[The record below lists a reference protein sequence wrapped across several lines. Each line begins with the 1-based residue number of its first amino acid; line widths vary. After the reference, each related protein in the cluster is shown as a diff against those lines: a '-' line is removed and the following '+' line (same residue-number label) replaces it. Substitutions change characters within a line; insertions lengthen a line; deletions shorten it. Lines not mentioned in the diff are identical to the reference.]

1 MKKTALIKTSLREIR
16 QSTTRFLSIMGI
28 IFLGVMVF
36 VGLKATGPDMIKT
49 ANNYYQKE
57 QLPDARI
64 ISTMGLEKK
73 DLTTL
78 QSLKDVE
85 TVVPR
90 YTIDATIG
98 PQNNAVKLFGYRK
111 NQAGSV
117 NYQVVDGRLPK
128 QTNEIALDTL
138 AKTRYD
144 YKMGDKITLNDA
156 AIKEKGLT
164 QTHFT
169 VVGFINSPE
178 YIDNTSRGTTT
189 VGSGTLNFFGV
200 VSEKAFDS
208 QRYPELLIS
217 FRSLKHQNTYS
228 PDYEK
233 KREQALNQ
241 VKEALKNRPEEQVAA
256 LRDSAQPDINQG
268 RQALETGKQAL
279 AQLEQQPGIP
289 AEMLEKQKDEL
300 AKQEQL
306 LAEKETELA
315 NLKAPTYYYFT
326 REDNPGFSEYQDNA
340 DRISSLATLFPLFFF
355 LIAALV
361 SLTTMTRMVEE
372 KRMEIGSLKALG
384 YRNREIASIFITY
397 ATVASLTGALLG
409 LAVGYYLFPKIIF
422 DAYGQMYNIPDL
434 VTPWYLNYSL
444 WGIIV
449 ALACTVG
456 AALVTLRIDL
466 LSTPATLLR
475 PKAPKAGQRILLER
489 IRPLWQRMSFIQ
501 KVTARNLFRYKRRML
516 MTVIGIAGCMGLLI
530 VGFGLRDSIV
540 DVATIQFNKI
550 WHYQAVVTFKE
561 QTTAE
566 ETKEYQETL
575 RKLDGLN
582 KTIPLYSEIFKTKGK
597 GAPTQNITLYVPQ
610 DPSKMAEFQLFN
622 DRVTGEKYSLNDD
635 GVIINEKLAKLF
647 GYKVGDQLN
656 LENSDNQTYHVKI
669 AAIAENYTGHFVYM
683 TPKLYQT
690 MTKQKPEYN
699 TEFLLFDKKLS
710 SKQETSIGEVL
721 TKQPKVLNIT
731 FLTAMKGSFDDM
743 LKSLDIVIWV
753 LIAVSGSLALIVLY
767 NLTNINVSEGIREL
781 STIKVLGFYDREVTT
796 YVYRENIILTFIGI
810 IVGCFFGKIL
820 HQYILATV
828 EVDLIMFSP
837 IIHWPSYLYSAVITM
852 CFTLFVM
859 VIMHR
864 KLKKINMIEALKSN
878 E

>member
-1 MKKTALIKTSLREIR
+1 M
-16 QSTTRFLSIMGI
+16 
-28 IFLGVMVF
+28 
-36 VGLKATGPDMIKT
+36 AT
-49 ANNYYQKE
+49 
-57 QLPDARI
+57 
-64 ISTMGLEKK
+64 
-73 DLTTL
+73 
-78 QSLKDVE
+78 
-85 TVVPR
+85 
-90 YTIDATIG
+90 
-98 PQNNAVKLFGYRK
+98 
-111 NQAGSV
+111 
-117 NYQVVDGRLPK
+117 
-128 QTNEIALDTL
+128 
-138 AKTRYD
+138 
-144 YKMGDKITLNDA
+144 
-156 AIKEKGLT
+156 
-164 QTHFT
+164 H
-169 VVGFINSPE
+169 
-178 YIDNTSRGTTT
+178 
-189 VGSGTLNFFGV
+189 
-200 VSEKAFDS
+200 
-208 QRYPELLIS
+208 EL
-217 FRSLKHQNTYS
+217 YS
-228 PDYEK
+228 
-233 KREQALNQ
+233 
-241 VKEALKNRPEEQVAA
+241 
-256 LRDSAQPDINQG
+256 
-268 RQALETGKQAL
+268 
-279 AQLEQQPGIP
+279 
-289 AEMLEKQKDEL
+289 
-300 AKQEQL
+300 
-306 LAEKETELA
+306 
-315 NLKAPTYYYFT
+315 
-326 REDNPGFSEYQDNA
+326 
-340 DRISSLATLFPLFFF
+340 
-355 LIAALV
+355 
-361 SLTTMTRMVEE
+361 
-372 KRMEIGSLKALG
+372 
-384 YRNREIASIFITY
+384 
-397 ATVASLTGALLG
+397 
-409 LAVGYYLFPKIIF
+409 
-422 DAYGQMYNIPDL
+422 
-434 VTPWYLNYSL
+434 
-444 WGIIV
+444 
-449 ALACTVG
+449 
-456 AALVTLRIDL
+456 
-466 LSTPATLLR
+466 
-475 PKAPKAGQRILLER
+475 
-489 IRPLWQRMSFIQ
+489 

-561 QTTAE
+561 QTTPE

-575 RKLDGLN
+575 RKMDGLN

-610 DPSKMAEFQLFN
+610 DPSKMADFQLFN

-699 TEFLLFDKKLS
+699 TEFLL
-710 SKQETSIGEVL
+710 L
-721 TKQPKVLNIT
+721 TKVILKTRNLNRRGVDKT
-731 FLTAMKGSFDDM
+731 AESVEHYVLTAMKGSFDDM

-767 NLTNINVSEGIREL
+767 NLTNINVSERIREL